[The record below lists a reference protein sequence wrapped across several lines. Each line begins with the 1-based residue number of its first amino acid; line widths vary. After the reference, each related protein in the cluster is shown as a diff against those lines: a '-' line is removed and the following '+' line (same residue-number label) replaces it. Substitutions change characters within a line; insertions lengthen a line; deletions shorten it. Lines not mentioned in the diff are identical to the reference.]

1 MGKRTWWLIG
11 LAAVIATGVGL
22 WIAASRIAKSF
33 EPMIRDQ
40 AIKYLSDRFHSDVQ
54 LASLHIHRPKMGI
67 YDLLRKRGRGAKV
80 EVDGEKLSM
89 RFLPNPS
96 PTPLFSIAKFSF
108 RIDLGTLSDTQKVV
122 DAVSIQGMDITIPPK
137 GEGGAGREGAP
148 AANPQASNV
157 LIREVSIRDANLIIL
172 PKDKTRKSLRFEMA
186 HVELKSVGTDRPM
199 AYDAALTIPKPPGQV
214 HSNGSFGPWNADE
227 PGDSP
232 LSGKYTFDKADLGIF
247 TGIAGILQST
257 GDFDGTLDAIHARG
271 EASVPDFRLK
281 MAGTP
286 VPLRT
291 KFEVLV
297 DGTNGNTILQPVK
310 ATLGRTAFTTTG
322 AVVKHEHD
330 PTRLIELNVTMPAGE
345 LRDLLRLAVK
355 GPPFM
360 EGKIRLKTRI
370 DIPPLTGTVKQRL
383 SLDGK
388 FALSDAK
395 FLRTNIQEQIDQLSR
410 RGQGQP
416 KNEEIDEVLSDMQG
430 SFQLSDEVMT
440 FEELSFA
447 VPGAQVMVAGKYDL
461 AHDMLD
467 FHGALR
473 LVAKL
478 SQTMTGW
485 KRWVLKP
492 ADPFFSKEGA
502 GTFLKIKIEGPS
514 RKPSFGLDR

>member
-1 MGKRTWWLIG
+1 MAKRKWWLVG
-11 LAAVIATGVGL
+11 VAAVIATGVGL
-22 WIAASRIAKSF
+22 WIAASKVAASF

-67 YDLLRKRGRGAKV
+67 FDLLRKRGRGAKV

-89 RFLPNPS
+89 RFHQSPS
-96 PTPLFSIAKFSF
+96 PAPLFSIARFSF
-108 RIDLGTLSDTQKVV
+108 RIDLGTLSDPQKIV
-122 DAVSIQGMDITIPPK
+122 DSVSIQGMDITIPPK
-137 GEGGAGREGAP
+137 GAGV
-148 AANPQASNV
+148 AAQPPQTSNV
-157 LIREVSIRDANLIIL
+157 LIREVNIRDANLIIL
-172 PKDKTRKSLRFEMA
+172 PKDKSRKSLRFEMA
-186 HVELKSVGTDRPM
+186 HLQLKSVGADRPM

-247 TGIAGILQST
+247 AGIAGILQSS
-257 GDFDGTLDAIHARG
+257 GEFDGTLDAIHARG
-271 EASVPDFRLK
+271 DAYVPDFRLK
-281 MAGTP
+281 MSGAP

-310 ATLGRTAFTTTG
+310 ATLGRTAFVTTG
-322 AVVKHEHD
+322 AVVKHEDD
-330 PTRLIELNVTMPAGE
+330 PTHLIDLNVTMPGGD
-345 LRDLLRLAVK
+345 LRDLLRLAMK
-355 GPPFM
+355 GAPFM

-388 FALSDAK
+388 FTLSDAK

-430 SFQLSDEVMT
+430 TFQLANQVMT
-440 FEELSFA
+440 FQELSFA
-447 VPGAQVMVAGKYDL
+447 VPGAQVMVAGKYDM
-461 AHDMLD
+461 AQDTLD

-502 GTFLKIKIEGPS
+502 GTFLKIKIEGSS